1 MCPELIRGVDYD
13 TKVDVWSMGIT
24 TIEIID
30 GEPPLM
36 NELPMR
42 AMLLITTNPSP
53 APQNADRCSSLLKH
67 FVKSAV
73 MTDPHLRAS
82 TAQMLMHPLLEDIA
96 SREDFAAFA
105 KHRFDLK
112 NDMKKT
118 DAQWW
123 R

>member
-1 MCPELIRGVDYD
+1 MCPELIRGVEYD
-13 TKVDVWSMGIT
+13 AKVDVWSLGIT
-24 TIEIID
+24 VIEIVD

-42 AMLLITTNPSP
+42 AMLLITTNPPPLPRNS
-53 APQNADRCSSLLKH
+53 QRCSALLQH
-67 FVKSAV
+67 FVRSAL

-82 TAQMLMHPLLEDIA
+82 TAQMLMHPLLEDLA

-105 KHRFDLK
+105 KSRFEAK
-112 NDMKKT
+112 NAMRKS